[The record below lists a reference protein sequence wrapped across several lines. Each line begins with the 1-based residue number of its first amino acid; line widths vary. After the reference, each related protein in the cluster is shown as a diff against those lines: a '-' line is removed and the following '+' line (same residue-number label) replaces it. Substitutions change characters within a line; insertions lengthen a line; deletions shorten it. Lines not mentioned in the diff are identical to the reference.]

1 MYIFSLWW
9 NSNTLSICSTTL
21 SIYYMYIITK
31 IFKNSNS
38 WFPGMIWKTALYQEY
53 IRELKITVVWSL
65 YSCICVLDSPTL
77 QISPITLA
85 RDNTGWPLSR
95 QCEIPWWFTAL
106 FCGTRH
112 VKCYSHHARTSTKYP
127 YGCKYASY
135 GWLAGWLV
143 LNGTFSTKSL
153 YRAMRKVKVC

>member
-21 SIYYMYIITK
+21 SIYYIITK

-95 QCEIPWWFTAL
+95 QCEIPWQFPDGSRHFSAAL
-106 FCGTRH
+106 GMLSVTHIMPVLVLNTRMDANMH
-112 VKCYSHHARTSTKYP
+112 LTV
-127 YGCKYASY
+127 
-135 GWLAGWLV
+135 GWLV